1 MDALQL
7 LIVTMGL
14 AGQVLVAKRN
24 AMGYAFW
31 IVGNVSLMFMYHGLH
46 QYGLIGLQVVNTA
59 IQLYAVG
66 RWINLSQANSSAVP
80 A

>member
-1 MDALQL
+1 
-7 LIVTMGL
+7 MGL

-31 IVGNVSLMFMYHGLH
+31 IVGNVSLMFMCHGLH
-46 QYGLIGLQVVNTA
+46 QYGLIGLQIVNTA

-66 RWINLSQANSSAVP
+66 RWINLSRANSSAV
-80 A
+80 AA